1 MYRSIDHQS
10 AHIIMLRYGLMNPKI
25 LPRGF
30 GGSLTIAQVSQLVSM
45 KPDKVRRGIMKSLKE
60 LKFSIGSEWKDF
72 EKVVE

>member
-1 MYRSIDHQS
+1 
-10 AHIIMLRYGLMNPKI
+10 MLRYGLMNPKI

-45 KPDKVRRGIMKSLKE
+45 KPDKVRRSITKSLKE